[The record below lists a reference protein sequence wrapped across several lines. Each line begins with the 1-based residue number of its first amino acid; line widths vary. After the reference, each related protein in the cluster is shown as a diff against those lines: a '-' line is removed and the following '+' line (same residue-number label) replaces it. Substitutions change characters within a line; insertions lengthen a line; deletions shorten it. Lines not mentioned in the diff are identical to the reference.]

1 MRQIMNKPTYNI
13 SPSSINLM
21 LECPRCFRFR
31 FNKGI
36 KRSPRIFPSLPS
48 GMDGILKKH
57 FDNLMEKGE
66 LTPEEIKI
74 VEGFNKGK

>member
-1 MRQIMNKPTYNI
+1 MNSPTYKI

-21 LECPRCFRFR
+21 LECPRCFWLR

-48 GMDGILKKH
+48 GMDGILNKH
-57 FDNLMEKGE
+57 FDNFMEKGE
-66 LTPEEIKI
+66 LPPEEIEI
-74 VEGFNKGK
+74 VEGFNKEK

>member
-1 MRQIMNKPTYNI
+1 
-13 SPSSINLM
+13 M
-21 LECPRCFRFR
+21 LDCPGCFSFR

-36 KRSPRIFPSLPS
+36 KRPAGIFPSLPS

-66 LTPEEIKI
+66 LTPEEIET
-74 VEGFNKGK
+74 VEAFNKGK